1 MERRSDRVGRSAAA
15 MSPAPAA
22 RCYACRCLACEAQRA
37 AQLYGSGL
45 SVALRRARQRLDKAL
60 KAAEV
65 REAAELAEVERLEF
79 KQATKRAGCRLEPAP
94 RTLSPRARVCTSSC
108 SCWTNHPPPPPPAG
122 STAAQQKTPG
132 VQAGGTNAKDPG
144 VQAGAKTKTPGV
156 QAGGSRHATGHTTT
170 KRGHGLRH
178 GPASRSRVWCGYSI
192 NYNFKSHHFIIIS
205 PRCVRGLRVSALLSG
220 LGFVSATDH

>member
-1 MERRSDRVGRSAAA
+1 MYLAEGATAGMERRTDSGAQCGGNVTGAGST
-15 MSPAPAA
+15 
-22 RCYACRCLACEAQRA
+22 CYACRCLACEAQRA

-45 SVALRRARQRLDKAL
+45 SVALRRSRRLDKAL

-122 STAAQQKTPG
+122 STERHSKRPPGCKPGAQTQKTPG
-132 VQAGGTNAKDPG
+132 CKPG
-144 VQAGAKTKTPGV
+144 QRPRPPGCKPGAVVMRPV
-156 QAGGSRHATGHTTT
+156 ARQ
-170 KRGHGLRH
+170 
-178 GPASRSRVWCGYSI
+178 P
-192 NYNFKSHHFIIIS
+192 
-205 PRCVRGLRVSALLSG
+205 
-220 LGFVSATDH
+220 

>member
-15 MSPAPAA
+15 MSPEPAA

-45 SVALRRARQRLDKAL
+45 SVALRRSRRLDKAL

-65 REAAELAEVERLEF
+65 REAAELAEVERLSLLEF
-79 KQATKRAGCRLEPAP
+79 KQAGKRAGCRLEPAP

-108 SCWTNHPPPPPPAG
+108 SCSTLEETNHPPPPPAG

-132 VQAGGTNAKDPG
+132 VQAGG
-144 VQAGAKTKTPGV
+144 
-156 QAGGSRHATGHTTT
+156 SRHATGRTTT
-170 KRGHGLRH
+170 KRGRACAMAPHPGHGF
-178 GPASRSRVWCGYSI
+178 GVGIP
-192 NYNFKSHHFIIIS
+192 
-205 PRCVRGLRVSALLSG
+205 
-220 LGFVSATDH
+220 